1 MSFDASQITY
11 NHGAV
16 ADLAGSVGSSASQLA
31 EIHAD
36 IAQLTQAL
44 AEYFMGRGA
53 SSFFDAQQQALHGLE
68 GLIQTV
74 GRHGQTVTDVHQS
87 AMNTDALISQGF
99 TL

>member
-1 MSFDASQITY
+1 MSFDGSQITY

-16 ADLAGSVGSSASQLA
+16 ADLASTVGSSAGQLA

-36 IAQLTQAL
+36 IAQRTQAL

-53 SSFFDAQQQALHGLE
+53 TSFFDAQQQALHGLD

-74 GRHGQTVTDVHQS
+74 SRHGQTVTDVHES
-87 AMNTDALISQGF
+87 AMSTDALISQGF
-99 TL
+99 SL

>member
-1 MSFDASQITY
+1 MSFDGGQITY

-16 ADLAGSVGSSASQLA
+16 ADLASNVGSSAGQLA
-31 EIHAD
+31 EIHGD

-53 SSFFDAQQQALHGLE
+53 TSFFDAQQQALHGLE

-74 GRHGQTVTDVHQS
+74 SRHGQTVTDVHHN
-87 AMNTDALISQGF
+87 AINTDTLIGQGF
-99 TL
+99 I

>member
-1 MSFDASQITY
+1 MSIDGSQITY

-16 ADLAGSVGSSASQLA
+16 ADLASNVGTTAGQLA

-36 IAQLTQAL
+36 IAQRTQAL

-53 SSFFDAQQQALHGLE
+53 STFFDAQAQALHGLE

-74 GRHGQTVTDVHQS
+74 SRHGQTVTDVHGS
-87 AMNTDALISQGF
+87 AINTDAQTSQF
-99 TL
+99 FV

>member
-1 MSFDASQITY
+1 MMPDHITY

-16 ADLAGSVGSSASQLA
+16 ADLTSSVVQSASQLS
-31 EIHAD
+31 EIHDD

-53 SSFFDAQQQALHGLE
+53 TAFFEAQAQALSGLD

-74 GRHGQTVTDVHQS
+74 DRHGVTVGHVHQNAIS
-87 AMNTDALISQGF
+87 TDALTEQGF
-99 TL
+99 IL